1 LRILVV
7 SDAFWPYHIGGI
19 TKSLLTEVEGFVARG
34 HQVVVVSRRL
44 RKDLPFHEVRKGY
57 EIYYYDSP
65 DENGIF
71 YRIYPFFSI
80 IKLPNLVSKLQDSD
94 FDVIYVHN
102 PFQMIGLQ
110 RVCFGT
116 PIIYV
121 FHAPT
126 PVEIEIDAQR
136 GKYGFFSFGL
146 RFINLFIKMIEHRA
160 LRQATLV
167 LVRSNFMKEE
177 IKRLYIDVD
186 YSKLFVIP
194 LAIDTTHFNFIS
206 NPKRGRKNL
215 GLPEDR
221 WILLTVRRLVAR
233 MGLENLI
240 NAMKLVKK
248 EHSQAL
254 LLIGG
259 KGYLENTLRELI
271 RSHGLEQSVRL
282 LGLIPEE
289 KLASYYQAADLFVL
303 PTRELEGFGLVTLE
317 ALSCGT
323 PVIATPVGANLEVV
337 GPLGGEFLCK
347 DTTPEA
353 LAERI
358 SYWLS
363 RGISAEVRQACR
375 DYCVSRFAV
384 ESVIADLENLFIEAI
399 KRKGNK
405 C

>member
-1 LRILVV
+1 M
-7 SDAFWPYHIGGI
+7 
-19 TKSLLTEVEGFVARG
+19 
-34 HQVVVVSRRL
+34 
-44 RKDLPFHEVRKGY
+44 
-57 EIYYYDSP
+57 
-65 DENGIF
+65 F
-71 YRIYPFFSI
+71 YA
-80 IKLPNLVSKLQDSD
+80 
-94 FDVIYVHN
+94 
-102 PFQMIGLQ
+102 
-110 RVCFGT
+110 
-116 PIIYV
+116 PI
-121 FHAPT
+121 

-146 RFINLFIKMIEHRA
+146 RFVNLFIKMIEHRA
-160 LRQATLV
+160 LRQDSLV

-177 IKRLYIDVD
+177 IRRLYTDID
-186 YSKLFVIP
+186 YTKLFVIP
-194 LAIDTTHFNFIS
+194 LAIDTTRFNFIN
-206 NPKRGRKNL
+206 NPKEARKNL

-221 WILLTVRRLVAR
+221 WILLTIRRLVAR

-240 NAMKLVKK
+240 NAMKLVEK

-259 KGYLENTLRELI
+259 KGYLENALRKLI
-271 RSHGLEQSVRL
+271 RSHGLEQSVKL

-289 KLASYYQAADLFVL
+289 KLASYYQAADLFIL
-303 PTRELEGFGLVTLE
+303 PTKELEGFGLVTLE

-323 PVIATPVGANLEVV
+323 PVIATPIGANPEVV
-337 GPLGGEFLCK
+337 GPLGSEFLCK

-384 ESVIADLENLFIEAI
+384 ESIIANLENLFIEAI

-405 C
+405 Q